1 MLLLPERCFA
11 AGAVQDDWA
20 IRLEGGHITAAG
32 PWATLPPS
40 TGEPPGVAE
49 EVLRLPGRL
58 VLPGGV
64 NAHNH
69 SFQSLLRGLG
79 DDLDF
84 MGWRD
89 RVLYPF
95 SRRLGARG
103 IEIGAAFAFAE
114 MLRHGITTVVDFFY
128 VQGGGNGNAEA
139 AIRAAKQ
146 VGIRL
151 VLARAFYD
159 WSGAPPEYRE
169 TVDEATRRCREL
181 MARYAGDPT
190 VTIQPAPH
198 SLHAASPDMIRAAA
212 ALAAEAGV
220 PFHIHVAEYRAEREQ
235 VEGRHGVTPV
245 RYLDQLGVL
254 GPRLVGVHC
263 VWLDAGEVELLAE
276 RGARVAYCPS
286 SNMILGDGVT
296 KLREMRALGVPVALG
311 TDGGCTNNRLSIF
324 EEMRMAALL
333 QKVTHLD
340 GTAFTAEEAFR
351 LGTAGGGEVLD
362 LPIGEIAPGRLGD
375 LVALDLGHPSL
386 HPPNAL
392 MKNVVY
398 ALSPQAIT
406 DVWVHGRRVVE
417 GGRITTLDET
427 ELLRDVRDLTRG
439 WGEAVISGSPDRS
452 GEA

>member
-11 AGAVQDDWA
+11 VGAVQDDWA
-20 IRLEGGHITAAG
+20 IRLEGGRITASG
-32 PWATLPPS
+32 PRATLPPS
-40 TGEPPGVAE
+40 TGGPPGVAE

-128 VQGGGNGNAEA
+128 VQSGGNGNAEA

-181 MARYAGDPT
+181 MARYAADPT
-190 VTIQPAPH
+190 VTVQPAPH
-198 SLHAASPDMIRAAA
+198 SLHAASPEMIRAAA

-220 PFHIHVAEYRAEREQ
+220 PFHIHVAEYRA
-235 VEGRHGVTPV
+235 
-245 RYLDQLGVL
+245 
-254 GPRLVGVHC
+254 
-263 VWLDAGEVELLAE
+263 
-276 RGARVAYCPS
+276 
-286 SNMILGDGVT
+286 
-296 KLREMRALGVPVALG
+296 
-311 TDGGCTNNRLSIF
+311 
-324 EEMRMAALL
+324 
-333 QKVTHLD
+333 
-340 GTAFTAEEAFR
+340 
-351 LGTAGGGEVLD
+351 
-362 LPIGEIAPGRLGD
+362 
-375 LVALDLGHPSL
+375 
-386 HPPNAL
+386 
-392 MKNVVY
+392 
-398 ALSPQAIT
+398 
-406 DVWVHGRRVVE
+406 
-417 GGRITTLDET
+417 
-427 ELLRDVRDLTRG
+427 
-439 WGEAVISGSPDRS
+439 
-452 GEA
+452 

>member
-1 MLLLPERCFA
+1 VLLLPERCFA

-20 IRLEGGHITAAG
+20 IRLEGGRITAVG
-32 PWATLPPS
+32 PRVTLPSPA
-40 TGEPPGVAE
+40 GGPPGAAE

-128 VQGGGNGNAEA
+128 IQGGGNTNAEA

-151 VLARAFYD
+151 VMARAFYD

-190 VTIQPAPH
+190 VTVQPAPH
-198 SLHAASPDMIRAAA
+198 SLHAASPEMIRAAA

-235 VEGRHGVTPV
+235 VEGRYGVTPV

-254 GPRLVGVHC
+254 GPRLIGVHC
-263 VWLDAGEVELLAE
+263 VWLDRGEVELLAE

-362 LPIGEIAPGRLGD
+362 VPIGEIAPGRLGD

-386 HPPNAL
+386 HPPNAV
-392 MKNVVY
+392 MKSVVY
-398 ALSPQAIT
+398 SLSSQAVT
-406 DVWVHGRRVVE
+406 DVWVHGRRVVRD
-417 GGRITTLDET
+417 GQIATLDET
-427 ELLRDVRDLTRG
+427 ALLREVRTLTSDWR
-439 WGEAVISGSPDRS
+439 I
-452 GEA
+452 